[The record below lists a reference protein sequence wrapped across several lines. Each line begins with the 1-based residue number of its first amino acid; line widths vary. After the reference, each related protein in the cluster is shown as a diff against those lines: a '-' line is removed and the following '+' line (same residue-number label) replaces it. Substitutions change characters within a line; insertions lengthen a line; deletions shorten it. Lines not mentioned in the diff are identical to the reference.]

1 MQVAGIADFFTNK
14 EATSKKEVDVESPAF
29 SLTKVQGGLATLIA
43 AIGVAGAK
51 LEGPTAVKVAAIG
64 GGALVMIGFFGLAA
78 VDLITRQRASEAKL
92 RWGAPAGQGAASGG
106 STPAKVPP
114 TSGSGG
120 SVVLVADSDDLVLQE
135 KHSGD
140 EYEVRFAELE
150 GDKVTLIARRN
161 GKTLTSSFQRPS

>member
-92 RWGAPAGQGAASGG
+92 RWGAPAGKGAPG
-106 STPAKVPP
+106 SDSTSPDVPP
-114 TSGSGG
+114 TNSGG
-120 SVVLVADSDDLVLQE
+120 NVVLVADSDDLVLQE